1 MVRLVILTLLL
12 NAASLVNAKDTMN
25 ILVMGQSNSDGAVL
39 NGSPVYQRAMDS
51 LINQLHDNNF
61 DVYDENMISTIG
73 SLQESAEYSDVE
85 LLDLVRASRRPPIDL
100 VVLFSVSHFEQRSEF
115 LMKLNARIDARIL
128 NVKTGKHLGNFEVD
142 SGEGWSTSI
151 ECHHQCLLNEI
162 GNKVRIIANDLGAI
176 LADKLH
182 WMITE
187 DIATMASEYNLI
199 FDGYNMDQFSDIEE
213 YLVVFS
219 GYLSHRP
226 VDVRYT
232 RTEIWYKANISTAKL
247 TRNINKMMSELGMRA
262 RIVFSGNSFIIKKIT
277 FRGKS

>member
-1 MVRLVILTLLL
+1 MVRLLILTLLL
-12 NAASLVNAKDTMN
+12 NVVVSANAKDTMN
-25 ILVMGQSNSDGAVL
+25 ILVMGQSKSDGLVSS
-39 NGSPVYQRAMDS
+39 GSPIYQRAMDS
-51 LINQLHDNNF
+51 LLNQLHDNSF
-61 DVYDENMISTIG
+61 DVYDENMLTASGFFQTN
-73 SLQESAEYSDVE
+73 SDYSDGE
-85 LLDLVRASRRPPIDL
+85 LLSLVRASKRPPIDI

-115 LMKLNARIDARIL
+115 LMKLNARIEARIL

-142 SGEGWSTSI
+142 SGGGWSTSI

-162 GNKVRIIANDLGAI
+162 GNKVRTLANDLGAI
-176 LADKLH
+176 LAEKLQ

-199 FDGYNMDQFSDIEE
+199 FDGYNMDQFSEIEE

-247 TRNINKMMSELGMRA
+247 TRNLNKMMSELRMRA